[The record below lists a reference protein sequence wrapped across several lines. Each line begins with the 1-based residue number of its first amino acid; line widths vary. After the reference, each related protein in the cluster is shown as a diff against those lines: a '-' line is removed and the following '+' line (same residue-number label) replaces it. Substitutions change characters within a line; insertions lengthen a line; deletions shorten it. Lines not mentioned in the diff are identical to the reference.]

1 MEINFCDNCDNCL
14 FLYSDEEKKELY
26 NIFVGIL
33 LSSHNS
39 EKYLRLMNECG
50 VLGKLFPDF
59 QKIVGLMQYNIYHH
73 YTVDEHIL
81 RSIGFLHKLEKGE
94 LREIAPIASRLIKK
108 IQYPS
113 CSFSSF
119 IL

>member
-1 MEINFCDNCDNCL
+1 
-14 FLYSDEEKKELY
+14 
-26 NIFVGIL
+26 
-33 LSSHNS
+33 
-39 EKYLRLMNECG
+39 MNECG

-81 RSIGFLHKLEKGE
+81 RSIGFLHKLEKGD

-108 IQYPS
+108 IQS
-113 CSFSSF
+113 RKVLFISIFLHDIGKGRNEDHSSVGEEIAKKNMLF
-119 IL
+119 IRVKR